1 MLSNKQRKYLRA
13 LANGLK
19 PMIQMGKEGTKETF
33 IRQLDLMLDDHELV
47 KVNVLETSPMSANE
61 AANYFVER
69 LEAEYVQA
77 IGRKFTL
84 YREAKEDPE
93 IILPKA

>member
-1 MLSNKQRKYLRA
+1 MLSNKQRKYLRG
-13 LANGLK
+13 LANSLK
-19 PMIQMGKEGTKETF
+19 PIIQMGKDGTTEAF
-33 IRQLDLMLDDHELV
+33 IRQLDMMLESHELV
-47 KVNVLETSPMSANE
+47 KVNVLETAPLEAKE

-84 YREAKEDPE
+84 YREAKEEPE
-93 IILPKA
+93 IVLPKN

>member
-1 MLSNKQRKYLRA
+1 MLSNKQRKYLRS
-13 LANGLK
+13 LANSIK
-19 PMIQMGKEGTKETF
+19 PMIQMGKDGNKESF
-33 IRQLDLMLDDHELV
+33 IRQLDMMLESHELV

-69 LEAEYVQA
+69 LEAEYVQD
-77 IGRKFTL
+77 IGRKFVL

-93 IILPKA
+93 IVLPK